1 MTLGNMAYHN
11 DSLCG
16 ELRKAVP
23 LLSKLLSDPVSKI
36 RYNSIGKLTIDF
48 LTKVV
53 GCPSCKFVFKRRA
66 KIEHIVG

>member
-53 GCPSCKFVFKRRA
+53 GMP
-66 KIEHIVG
+66 